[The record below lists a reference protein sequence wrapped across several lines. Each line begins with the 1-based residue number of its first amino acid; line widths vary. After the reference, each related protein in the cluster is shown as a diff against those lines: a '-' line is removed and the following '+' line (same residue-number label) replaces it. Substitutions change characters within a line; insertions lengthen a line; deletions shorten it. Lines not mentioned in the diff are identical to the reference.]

1 MKPAGSLP
9 WATVLAAFA
18 WRVYHLG
25 YQSLWRDEV
34 DAIRFARWPLPQLLA
49 TFARPGWNGPLY
61 FFLLRHWMALAG
73 DGEFAVRFF
82 SLLFGVLTVPL
93 AYALGRKLLSP
104 RVGLLAGLLAAFSP
118 YLVWYSQEAKM
129 YSLVTFLTLL
139 STYLYLTALERGGW
153 GRWAAYV
160 AVTSLC
166 FYTHLLAALIVPTQA
181 ILFLAWWPRYRA
193 RWKAWL
199 AALGCLTLPYLPLA
213 RWEVPL
219 LLSPFE
225 TGHRFYPLGTI
236 LSVLFLA
243 FSLGVAPW
251 QSLLP
256 LGLFAFVFLA
266 GAALDWGDLSERRG
280 VVTLLLYLFAPVVGL
295 YLISLGM
302 PIFADRYLIYV
313 APAFYLLL
321 ARGLTAVGRRSKV
334 LFAGCL
340 ALLLLFDARSLWTQA
355 HTRIKS
361 DFRAAASYFAAHRGP
376 DDVVIFLIPYARH
389 TFEYYYRGDYSWAD
403 GPYTNGGMSEEEVA
417 AILEEM
423 TAGHRAVWLVASEE
437 ELWDE
442 RGLVQGWLD
451 ANADLVAEVEFARVR
466 LYRYLL
472 NTTTADAQGDSCL
485 WPLQTG
491 EEFTAES
498 AEFAELPLR
507 AQRPLR

>member
-61 FFLLRHWMALAG
+61 FFLLRHWVALAR

-82 SLLFGVLTVPL
+82 SLLFGVLNVPL
-93 AYALGRKLLSP
+93 ACALGRKLHSP
-104 RVGLLAGLLAAFSP
+104 CVGLLAGLLAAFSP

-129 YSLVTFLTLL
+129 YSLITLLSLL

-266 GAALDWGDLSERRG
+266 GAVLDWGDLSERRG
-280 VVTLLLYLFAPVVGL
+280 VATLLLYLFVPVVGL

-361 DFRAAASYFAAHRGP
+361 DFRAAASYFAAHRGS

-442 RGLVQGWLD
+442 RGLVKGWLD